1 MVSDTEGASAC
12 PSKSSGEVEVHG
24 GICPVCNQPAK
35 KRCSGCSAAYY
46 CSVEHQRQDWKN
58 HKNVCHPFKICS
70 DERYGRYMMATK
82 DIKAG
87 DVVLK
92 ESPLVYGPAQITNPV
107 CVGCLQGLT
116 ENQFLE
122 CERCGWPVCKR
133 ECQDH
138 PSHKAECKFT
148 IARGSK
154 MQLRHFYN
162 PHPVYQCLI
171 PLRCLLLAER
181 DPAKWQA
188 LIKLESHEEQR
199 RGSEQW
205 RNDREGVA
213 KLIPRFFKCEN
224 KWSEDEILKIVGILQ
239 VNGHEVPLTEP
250 PSVAIYNNASM
261 LEHSCR
267 PNLSKSFTSKKEI
280 VFWAPNPIKQG
291 ERLSI
296 SYSDV
301 LWGTANR
308 QDHLQQTKLFR
319 CTCVRCLDPTEFGT
333 YLSALKCSGFKKDS
347 NCSGL
352 LLPENLKNWYGGYIC
367 NKCRGLVDGK
377 EITNILDRARVD
389 HEAMQKDN
397 EQHCHKYIAHYGR
410 WLGPNHHLLVDVKIS
425 LSQIMGGGDPNAIQ
439 KISDEDLM
447 TKMKICQE
455 LIDVF
460 QRVCPAEARV
470 IGTTRFELHAALA
483 EFARRGVES
492 MNSAVRSALE
502 DSLYNAEECV
512 RMLSHEPDDLP
523 ESKICEQARI
533 NVSSLRVL
541 LGLQEG

>member
-1 MVSDTEGASAC
+1 M
-12 PSKSSGEVEVHG
+12 
-24 GICPVCNQPAK
+24 
-35 KRCSGCSAAYY
+35 
-46 CSVEHQRQDWKN
+46 
-58 HKNVCHPFKICS
+58 
-70 DERYGRYMMATK
+70 
-82 DIKAG
+82 
-87 DVVLK
+87 
-92 ESPLVYGPAQITNPV
+92 
-107 CVGCLQGLT
+107 
-116 ENQFLE
+116 
-122 CERCGWPVCKR
+122 
-133 ECQDH
+133 
-138 PSHKAECKFT
+138 
-148 IARGSK
+148 
-154 MQLRHFYN
+154 
-162 PHPVYQCLI
+162 
-171 PLRCLLLAER
+171 
-181 DPAKWQA
+181 
-188 LIKLESHEEQR
+188 
-199 RGSEQW
+199 
-205 RNDREGVA
+205 
-213 KLIPRFFKCEN
+213 
-224 KWSEDEILKIVGILQ
+224 KIVGILQ

-460 QRVCPAEARV
+460 QRVCPGKLKKSYGSFHIIPQHV
-470 IGTTRFELHAALA
+470 
-483 EFARRGVES
+483 
-492 MNSAVRSALE
+492 
-502 DSLYNAEECV
+502 
-512 RMLSHEPDDLP
+512 
-523 ESKICEQARI
+523 
-533 NVSSLRVL
+533 
-541 LGLQEG
+541 